1 MDRRDWEAWEAQE
14 PSRGFAERV
23 VDAARRE
30 AAEGGPRAGKEPS
43 VPPPRPR
50 SRASRVFAGLLLAA
64 AMIAVVVFGALRR
77 HAEARGDVVAG
88 ERREVRVGGRAIA
101 VLEKGARVSWDGDAV
116 EQSGGDVFWRVE
128 PGARFTVRTPA
139 ADVTVKGTCFRVN
152 VRGGEDGES
161 TALAVDRSKD
171 GAMKARDVKVGAV
184 GAAIAATALVGVY
197 EGKVAVSHAGQSV
210 DLVAGQQAEA
220 GPGGVRRV
228 GGGGDDP
235 GAQAAATATG
245 SEAEK
250 ALTQANAN
258 LADTVREYRRKL
270 EALDAQKR
278 KLEKDLAEV
287 QAKLSD
293 GGLPKSDYDLT
304 QQDWKDLARK
314 GEVRM
319 RVPCAG
325 PSGDYSLSPGTLNK
339 LGLAPQDGPLVQQA
353 YQKSHQRTWGVIEP
367 LCSKALGGVDVSK
380 IGQQACVSI
389 LMDQAAA
396 QDSARADEDT
406 RQVAEILA
414 GLRPPPT
421 AAQPG
426 DPLLQAY
433 LALARETQNMQ
444 NDLAQSIGPADAS
457 RVVFAEQGC
466 WWNSSHGVGPRGG
479 E

>member
-1 MDRRDWEAWEAQE
+1 MDGRDWEAWEAQE
-14 PSRGFAERV
+14 PPRGFAERV

-30 AAEGGPRAGKEPS
+30 AAEGGPRGGKEPS
-43 VPPPRPR
+43 DPPPRPR
-50 SRASRVFAGLLLAA
+50 SRAARVFAGLLLAA
-64 AMIAVVVFGALRR
+64 AMVAVVVWGALRQ
-77 HAEARGDVVAG
+77 HASARGDVVAG
-88 ERREVRVGGRAIA
+88 ERREVRIGGRAIA
-101 VLEKGARVSWDGDAV
+101 VLERGAHVSWDGDAV
-116 EQSGGDVFWRVE
+116 DQSGGDVFWRVE
-128 PGARFTVRTPA
+128 PGARFVVHTPA

-152 VRGGEDGES
+152 VRGGEDEM
-161 TALAVDRSKD
+161 R
-171 GAMKARDVKVGAV
+171 ARDVKAGAV

-197 EGKVAVSHAGQSV
+197 EGKVAVSRAGQSV
-210 DLVAGQQAEA
+210 DLVAGQQAQA
-220 GPGGVRRV
+220 GPDGVRRV
-228 GGGGDDP
+228 GGGGDDQ

-245 SEAEK
+245 SEAER

-270 EALDAQKR
+270 EALDAQKK

-304 QQDWKDLARK
+304 QQDWKDLAQK

-325 PSGDYSLSPGTLNK
+325 PSGDYSVSKATLNK

-353 YQKSHQRTWGVIEP
+353 YQRSHQRTWGVIEP
-367 LCSKALGGVDVSK
+367 LCSKALGGVDVTK

-414 GLRPPPT
+414 GVRPPPT
-421 AAQPG
+421 SSQPG

-433 LALARETQNMQ
+433 LALARETQSMQ
-444 NDLAQSIGPADAS
+444 SDLAQSIGPADAN

-466 WWNSSHGVGPRGG
+466 WWNSSHGVGPRG
-479 E
+479 EE

>member
-1 MDRRDWEAWEAQE
+1 
-14 PSRGFAERV
+14 
-23 VDAARRE
+23 
-30 AAEGGPRAGKEPS
+30 
-43 VPPPRPR
+43 
-50 SRASRVFAGLLLAA
+50 
-64 AMIAVVVFGALRR
+64 
-77 HAEARGDVVAG
+77 
-88 ERREVRVGGRAIA
+88 

-128 PGARFTVRTPA
+128 PGARFVVHTPA

-152 VRGGEDGES
+152 VRGGEDDMTG
-161 TALAVDRSKD
+161 
-171 GAMKARDVKVGAV
+171 RDVKVGAV
-184 GAAIAATALVGVY
+184 GAVIAATALVGVY

-228 GGGGDDP
+228 GGGGGDE

-270 EALDAQKR
+270 EALDAQKK

-287 QAKLSD
+287 QSKLSD
-293 GGLPKSDYDLT
+293 GGPPKSDYDLG
-304 QQDWKDLARK
+304 QQDWKELAQK

-325 PSGDYSLSPGTLNK
+325 PSGDYSVSPGTLNK

-396 QDSARADEDT
+396 KDNNQYDEDVREVAEVLAGT
-406 RQVAEILA
+406 RQAPA
-414 GLRPPPT
+414 PG
-421 AAQPG
+421 QPA
-426 DPLLQAY
+426 DPIFLAY

-444 NDLAQSIGPADAS
+444 GDLAQSIGPADAN
-457 RVVFAEQGC
+457 RVVFAEHGC